1 MYIYNIYIYNICTYL
16 YILTYLYIILSSML
30 LIRYYHIGRFGVT
43 LGNKIR
49 QVEAQESGFETSKG
63 SIVKRSTK
71 ERNRYV
77 SHID

>member
-1 MYIYNIYIYNICTYL
+1 M
-16 YILTYLYIILSSML
+16 LSSML
-30 LIRYYHIGRFGVT
+30 LIRYYHIGCFGVT

>member
-1 MYIYNIYIYNICTYL
+1 
-16 YILTYLYIILSSML
+16 ML

-49 QVEAQESGFETSKG
+49 QVEAQESGFATSKR

>member
-1 MYIYNIYIYNICTYL
+1 MYIFI
-16 YILTYLYIILSSML
+16 YILTYLHIILSSML